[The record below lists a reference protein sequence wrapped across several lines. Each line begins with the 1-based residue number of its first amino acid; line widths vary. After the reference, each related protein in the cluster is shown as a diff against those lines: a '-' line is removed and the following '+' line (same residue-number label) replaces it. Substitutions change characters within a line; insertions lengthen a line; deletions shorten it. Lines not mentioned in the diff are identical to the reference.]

1 MHARKICFTLHTM
14 QYVMKI
20 KDLYVSASLVNS
32 IADTMGAMAYTKT
45 SQGIYPFAFTVSEHI
60 IQDEVARTSISQRD
74 NEEDRRFILLHLY

>member
-1 MHARKICFTLHTM
+1 M

-45 SQGIYPFAFTVSEHI
+45 SQGIYPFTVSEHI